1 MIHSCFFNRYNVG
14 CSKRIGLFRNQEES
28 PTKRMREEGNAEP
41 GDVAP
46 QLEPAESQDPEATEM
61 ETSGEAADADG
72 TSNME
77 SPSKTQRIDILK
89 WTVRF

>member
-1 MIHSCFFNRYNVG
+1 
-14 CSKRIGLFRNQEES
+14 
-28 PTKRMREEGNAEP
+28 MREEGNAEP